1 MVDVGDDDNGGGVG
15 GNDVY
20 RGRRESTLVL
30 LSDSYPNNEISV
42 SDGRPS
48 SYPAYMFY

>member
-1 MVDVGDDDNGGGVG
+1 MIDVGNDNNGGGIED
-15 GNDVY
+15 NNMY
-20 RGRRESTLVL
+20 RGRTEPTLVL
-30 LSDSYPNNEISV
+30 LSDSYPNDEISV